1 MQQRPAFAAV
11 AALILNLVVACD
23 SPSGP
28 SEIGE
33 GAHSESGSESGVES
47 SGRRAMSWARW
58 AHSESGPES
67 GSESSGHRT
76 MSRARRAHSESGS
89 ESGSEPGE
97 SGMQYGLTDTARES
111 RSGVDLVM
119 QYNAGQARFSGTV
132 TNTTNGA
139 VSNVRVEV
147 HLSNGIE
154 LGPTPRVDLAPGQVH
169 QVELAPG
176 SGSFTSWS
184 VHVELG
190 SLAS

>member
-1 MQQRPAFAAV
+1 MQQRLAFAAA
-11 AALILNLVVACD
+11 AALILNLVACD

-33 GAHSESGSESGVES
+33 GP
-47 SGRRAMSWARW
+47 
-58 AHSESGPES
+58 HSESGP
-67 GSESSGHRT
+67 
-76 MSRARRAHSESGS
+76 

-119 QYNAGQARFSGTV
+119 QYNAGQARFTGTV

-139 VSNVRVEV
+139 VSNVRVEI

-154 LGPTPRVDLAPGQVH
+154 LGPTPGVHLAPGQVQ
-169 QVELAPG
+169 QVELDAG
-176 SGSFTSWS
+176 GRSFTLWS

-190 SLAS
+190 SQAS

>member
-1 MQQRPAFAAV
+1 MQQRLAFAAV
-11 AALILNLVVACD
+11 AALILNLVAACD

-33 GAHSESGSESGVES
+33 GAHSESG
-47 SGRRAMSWARW
+47 
-58 AHSESGPES
+58 P
-67 GSESSGHRT
+67 
-76 MSRARRAHSESGS
+76 

-119 QYNAGQARFSGTV
+119 RYNAGQARFTGTV
-132 TNTTNGA
+132 TNTTNGT
-139 VSNVRVEV
+139 VSNVRVEI

-154 LGPTPRVDLAPGQVH
+154 LGPTPRVNLGPGQVH
-169 QVELAPG
+169 EVELDAG
-176 SGSFTSWS
+176 GRSFTSWS

-190 SLAS
+190 SQAS